1 MPSEGKRRKG
11 PALMYRQRQL
21 ARAAALSKCVAINQ
35 DIDAVLS
42 IVDNEV
48 KRLNKKYHRSVS
60 WFQHQFFQGGR
71 VVRQKRAVS
80 VYNAAKQVEAFLA
93 GHKGDITDDERMHF
107 EEIQAELHQLGGC
120 EFASKLSHGM
130 QVFLWKQAGI
140 WREKKHS
147 APQASTRAVVQDAR
161 LTLERLS
168 DELMALNARTN
179 MEKFMLRYLL
189 NGMKRHTADIIK
201 DFEAYVLGDVEG
213 LVLNHNGRLA
223 ECKSHIRCLICEGL
237 VAITGD
243 PKAVMH
249 YERYEKI
256 MVVDKGV
263 ELINWPDGVR
273 FGSVSDIGSFRDLRR
288 LQTALTLEDPEQ
300 RCRWVTLS
308 KDNWDA
314 RRAAFEKAEAKATP
328 KHRKR
333 QAYRTAESGADSSLE
348 SNANGDSNKRRR
360 IGEEADKENG
370 SGGASTSTSKKGK
383 AKQQNSVATGKKRP
397 STKAGPKKKDT
408 NKQPEASLP
417 ARTDDKSPQ
426 GMFLLPLPF
435 GILFG
440 TRPVISY
447 FQL

>member
-11 PALMYRQRQL
+11 PALTYRQRQL
-21 ARAAALSKCVAINQ
+21 ARAAALSKHAAINQ
-35 DIDAVLS
+35 EIDAVLS
-42 IVDNEV
+42 IVDNEA
-48 KRLNKKYHRSVS
+48 KRLSKKYHRSVS
-60 WFQHQFFQGGR
+60 WFQHQFFQGGH
-71 VVRQKRAVS
+71 VVHQKRA
-80 VYNAAKQVEAFLA
+80 VEAFLA
-93 GHKGDITDDERMHF
+93 GHKGDITDDERMCF
-107 EEIQAELHQLGGC
+107 EEIQAELHQLCGC

-130 QVFLWKQAGI
+130 QVFLRTQAEI

-147 APQASTRAVVQDAR
+147 APRARCPADFGMTFR
-161 LTLERLS
+161 RGK
-168 DELMALNARTN
+168 LMVLNARTN
-179 MEKFMLRYLL
+179 METFIFAVKGKPEHTMEGFCAASDKGSRYLL

-223 ECKSHIRCLICEGL
+223 KCKSHIRRLICEGL

-273 FGSVSDIGSFRDLRR
+273 FGS
-288 LQTALTLEDPEQ
+288 
-300 RCRWVTLS
+300 
-308 KDNWDA
+308 DNWDA
-314 RRAAFEKAEAKATP
+314 RHAAFEKAEAEATP

-333 QAYRTAESGADSSLE
+333 QAYGTAESGADSSLE

-360 IGEEADKENG
+360 IGEEADKENS
-370 SGGASTSTSKKGK
+370 SGGASTSKSKKGK

-408 NKQPEASLP
+408 NKQPEASQ
-417 ARTDDKSPQ
+417 ASTSEN
-426 GMFLLPLPF
+426 
-435 GILFG
+435 
-440 TRPVISY
+440 
-447 FQL
+447 